1 LVINT
6 WMLIKYRLTV
16 FLESLI
22 SFPCKIKKM
31 KIISTDIAELSFDEE
46 ESILHIK
53 MLEDAHMNLEKTK
66 EHYNIIKELTKSSK
80 YLALIDATNFFR
92 IDNDASRFAALPETT
107 KDRVAAAHYTLNVS
121 NRLTAN
127 FFRLFYKPRIPVQA
141 FKTKE
146 EALRWLKSEQ
156 INC

>member
-1 LVINT
+1 
-6 WMLIKYRLTV
+6 
-16 FLESLI
+16 
-22 SFPCKIKKM
+22 M
-31 KIISTDIAELSFDEE
+31 KIIRTEIAELNFDEE

-53 MLEDAHMNLEKTK
+53 MLEDAHMNLQNTK
-66 EHYNIIKELTKSSK
+66 EHYNIIKELTKGCK
-80 YLALIDATNFFR
+80 YLALIDATNYFK
-92 IDNDASRFAALPETT
+92 IDGDASKFAALPETT

-127 FFRLFYKPRIPVQA
+127 FFRLFYKPEIPVQA

-146 EALRWLKSEQ
+146 DALRWLKSEQ